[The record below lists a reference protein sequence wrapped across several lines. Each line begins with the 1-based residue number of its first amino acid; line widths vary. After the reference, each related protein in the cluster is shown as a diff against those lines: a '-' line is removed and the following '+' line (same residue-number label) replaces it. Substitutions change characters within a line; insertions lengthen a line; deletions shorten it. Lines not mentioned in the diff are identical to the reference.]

1 MILDLFGVLLHNLP
15 LYAIIL
21 HLVSISFAIEM
32 IQLYKIARLSS
43 IKNGP
48 PILPPNEEEGADLNK
63 SYNINMMGKNNNIK
77 KTFTS
82 QFIKFEKISK

>member
-1 MILDLFGVLLHNLP
+1 
-15 LYAIIL
+15 
-21 HLVSISFAIEM
+21 M

-63 SYNINMMGKNNNIK
+63 SYNTNMMGKNNNIK